1 MQTFKYVVILQY
13 LFFILFFIINL
24 ISKHLF
30 KWNTNNLYFGA
41 IKNWARTVLHWNFA
55 TDVNCMSSLRF
66 SSLLFCS
73 FPFPSMLCYFLLF
86 TSSVLFYLS
95 HAFTTAG
102 PHSGGCTNCRG
113 VITVQP
119 NNVDV
124 TYNEEFYGMAMFSKF
139 LVYAPSPP
147 FPSPTYTN
155 YYQKQFPSLQNR
167 LQPTRRL
174 RLRDHDV
181 HQERGQLCAGGGGQ
195 LLSNTSTRCGAERGL
210 ICASKRGSGSHLF
223 RVVRRRRRTMWW

>member
-86 TSSVLFYLS
+86 TCSICLTPLLQLGHIPEGVLTAEESS
-95 HAFTTAG
+95 
-102 PHSGGCTNCRG
+102 
-113 VITVQP
+113 
-119 NNVDV
+119 
-124 TYNEEFYGMAMFSKF
+124 
-139 LVYAPSPP
+139 
-147 FPSPTYTN
+147 
-155 YYQKQFPSLQNR
+155 
-167 LQPTRRL
+167 
-174 RLRDHDV
+174 
-181 HQERGQLCAGGGGQ
+181 
-195 LLSNTSTRCGAERGL
+195 LSNRTTLTSRTTRNSTAWQCSAN
-210 ICASKRGSGSHLF
+210 S
-223 RVVRRRRRTMWW
+223 